1 MSWLDTAR
9 RIIERKQFE
18 VVHPVTGEPVEYEWK
33 PDPDGEYAEAQDH
46 EVVVSKDGEGVLLDA
61 FTASLMIQVHD
72 ALGPDNQ
79 ARYVAMPLSKAVPF
93 TYKLLERTQR

>member
-9 RIIERKQFE
+9 RIVERHQFE
-18 VVHPVTGEPVEYEWK
+18 VVHPVTGDPVE
-33 PDPDGEYAEAQDH
+33 
-46 EVVVSKDGEGVLLDA
+46 SKWEEGDEGDTLVAVDGEGVLLDA
-61 FTASLMIQVHD
+61 FTASLMVQVHD

-79 ARYVAMPLSKAVPF
+79 ARFVAMPLSKAVPF